1 MTQVLTKEFRNAAQG
16 TAALYLFS
24 VFHLNLA
31 FSSIEEDERP
41 RVIERCYWP
50 LLDLAAAHAPIGIEA
65 TGYTLEEIA
74 RLDPKWIERLRNLIE
89 AGRAELIGS
98 GYAQVIGPLL
108 PARAVAENL
117 RIGNEIYERML
128 GVLPKIALVNEQAY
142 SGGLAGQYVDAGYTA
157 LLMDWDNPAA
167 AHPEWAHEL
176 RYSPQTALCADGQ
189 AIRLLW
195 TNTVAFQKLQRYAH
209 GDIELQEYIAFVEGR
224 CASRPRAL
232 CLYAS
237 DAEIFDFRPGRYRTE
252 EKLSGAA
259 EWKRIAAAFSAL
271 EKLPQA
277 NMILPSDALAAMRD
291 RSSPP
296 LRLET
301 PSEPVPV
308 KKQRKYNLTRWA
320 VTGRDDIAINAACE
334 RIYRK
339 LAKKNASQEDW
350 KTLCRLWASDYR
362 THITEA
368 RWKKYCA
375 ELERMEKRLKTSLP
389 PPPVRPPGE
398 RWRERFV
405 DVMTPCVSARLDR
418 RRGLSLQWL
427 AFGDDVPVAGWLPHG
442 HFDDIALQADWY
454 TGDCVFEQ
462 PGEPKITDLEWAE
475 TYVGRDDL
483 GNTIVWGSIE
493 TPLGPIEK
501 TMRFHV
507 EEPRVDF
514 DIEFQ
519 WKEWGKGSLRLGHI
533 TLLPQA
539 FDWKRLTLVTHNGGF
554 QPERFALHGERI
566 DHGAPVSFLVSASSG
581 LGMTEGWAGFTDGKR
596 GLRVDIDRK
605 TAPLLGLLTHRETG
619 GSLFCQLQL
628 SMLELDDTRQPTP
641 YREGPRRARFS
652 LLSAH

>member
-1 MTQVLTKEFRNAAQG
+1 MTMMLTKGVENGAENAAM
-16 TAALYLFS
+16 LRLFS

-31 FSSIEEDERP
+31 FSSIEEEERP
-41 RVIERCYWP
+41 HVIERCYWP
-50 LLDLAAAHAPIGIEA
+50 LLDLAAAHGPIGIEA
-65 TGYTLEEIA
+65 TGYTLEEIE
-74 RLDPKWIERLRNLIE
+74 RHDPKWIGRLHELIQ
-89 AGRAELIGS
+89 AGRAELVGS
-98 GYAQVIGPLL
+98 GYAQIIGPLL
-108 PARAVAENL
+108 PARAVAANL
-117 RIGNEIYERML
+117 RIGNAVYERLL
-128 GVLPKIALVNEQAY
+128 GVAPKIALVNEQAY
-142 SGGLAGQYVDAGYTA
+142 SGGLAGHYLDAGYSA
-157 LLMDWDNPAA
+157 LLMDWDNPSS
-167 AHPEWAHEL
+167 AHTEWPHEL
-176 RYSPQTALCADGQ
+176 RYAPQTALGADGR

-209 GDIELQEYIAFVEGR
+209 GDIDLDEYTAFVAGR
-224 CASRPRAL
+224 RAPLPRAL

-237 DAEIFDFRPGRYRTE
+237 DAEIFDYRPGRYRTE
-252 EKLSGAA
+252 EKLSGAC

-271 EKLPQA
+271 AEMPDA
-277 NMILPSDALAAMRD
+277 NMVSPSEVLALARD
-291 RSSPP
+291 RSSLP

-301 PSEPVPV
+301 PSHPVPV

-320 VTGRDDIAINAACE
+320 VTGRDDIAVNAACE

-339 LAKKNASQEDW
+339 LVKRNAGEEDW
-350 KTLCRLWASDYR
+350 KTLCRLWGSDFR

-375 ELERMEKRLKTSLP
+375 ELEQMEKRLKTSLP
-389 PPPVRPPGE
+389 PTLIRVHGQPAS
-398 RWRERFV
+398 ERFI
-405 DVMTPCVSARLDR
+405 DVMTPTVSARLDR

-427 AFGDDVPVAGWLPHG
+427 AFGDDIPVAGLIPHG

-462 PGEPKITDLEWAE
+462 PGEPKITDLDWAE
-475 TYVGRDDL
+475 TEIGRDEL
-483 GNTIVWGSIE
+483 GNIVVTGRIE

-501 TMRFHV
+501 TMRFCA
-507 EEPRVDF
+507 EEPRLEF
-514 DIEFQ
+514 DISFQ
-519 WKEWGKGSLRLGHI
+519 WKEWGNGSLRIGHI

-539 FDWKRLTLVTHNGGF
+539 FDWKRLTLVTHNGGAE
-554 QPERFALHGERI
+554 PERFALHGQNI

-596 GLRVDIDRK
+596 GLRVEIDRK

-628 SMLELDDTRQPTP
+628 SMLELDDTRRPTP

-652 LLSAH
+652 LLSAR